1 MAISDIFK
9 KKKELK
15 KQELEKIEE
24 PKKEEKIEKPEGE
37 EVKMGKPVFP
47 AGAAIRHKKRI
58 PEMAFRILI
67 SPHVT
72 EKATDLESQNQYVFK
87 VFPRANKIEIRKAIE
102 EVYGV
107 KVVSVNII
115 NVPRKPR
122 KLGKTIGW
130 KKGFKKAIVKIKE
143 GQKIETL
150 VR

>member
-1 MAISDIFK
+1 MAITDIFK

-15 KQELEKIEE
+15 KQKLEKIEE

-37 EVKMGKPVFP
+37 EIKRGKPASM
-47 AGAAIRHKKRI
+47 AGAAITRKRRI

-87 VFPRANKIEIRKAIE
+87 VFPRSNKIEIRKAIE

-122 KLGKTIGW
+122 RLGKTMGW